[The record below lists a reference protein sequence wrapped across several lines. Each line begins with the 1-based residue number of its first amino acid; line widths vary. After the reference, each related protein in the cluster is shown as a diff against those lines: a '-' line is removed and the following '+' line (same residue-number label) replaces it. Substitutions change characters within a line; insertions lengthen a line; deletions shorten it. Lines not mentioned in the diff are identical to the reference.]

1 MPWHPPHQLDLKGLK
16 CPMPVIKVQQAAR
29 NLAPGSQLEVLVTD
43 PAAEK
48 DLASWCR
55 INKHDFIS
63 CAIFAP
69 PEPQVAPAVWQI
81 KLKLKDN

>member
-55 INKHDFIS
+55 INKHQLLS
-63 CAIFAP
+63 CETLPSPDNI
-69 PEPQVAPAVWQI
+69 VSKI
-81 KLKLKDN
+81 KIQLKET